1 MLEFTVFIRVKIDN
15 LKDLSISMPE
25 IVRKE
30 DKMSNDNI
38 NINMEEAFKLGIL
51 TLMNTVNSSMFG
63 LNDFNYLNLNIS
75 SKLILI
81 TFMIIGRVELL
92 TILIICKK
100 FLFKN

>member
-38 NINMEEAFKLGIL
+38 NINTEIKYLFISLVSNIESE
-51 TLMNTVNSSMFG
+51 NSSLFIKTFNG
-63 LNDFNYLNLNIS
+63 LACDNNSFIENLKS
-75 SKLILI
+75 
-81 TFMIIGRVELL
+81 E
-92 TILIICKK
+92 
-100 FLFKN
+100 